1 MPLIESSS
9 KQALQENTKTEIEH
23 GKEPAQAAAIAH
35 SVQRANDFAQP
46 CAPEF
51 VTLQTLNE
59 QNRKYWG
66 GQGGEGVIT

>member
-1 MPLIESSS
+1 MPLIQSNSE
-9 KQALQENTKTEIEH
+9 KALQENIKTEIES
-23 GKEPAQAAAIAH
+23 GKPAAQAAAIAH
-35 SVQRANDFAQP
+35 SVQRSNDFAQP